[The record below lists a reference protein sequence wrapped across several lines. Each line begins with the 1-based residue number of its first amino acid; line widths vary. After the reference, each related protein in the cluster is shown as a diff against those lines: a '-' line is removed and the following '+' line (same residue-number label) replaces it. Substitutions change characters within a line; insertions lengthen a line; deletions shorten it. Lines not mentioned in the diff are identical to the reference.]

1 MKKNRWITAGIF
13 SGILGIVVSLA
24 LSVYACMPGEAR
36 NLPVVPANTPT
47 SLEKQSN
54 HWFSISESQYY
65 IREDGKVAHGWQ
77 DIGEYRYY
85 FLANGKMHTSWLELD
100 GDRYYF
106 RENGTMVKGQITLDG
121 VNHFFTSTGKYVL
134 LVNHQIPVPD
144 DYQVELVNI
153 ETIQISQVAL
163 ADLQEMLTAAR
174 AEGHRCAM
182 SYGYRSYTFQ
192 KSIWDRNVNTNMLA
206 GHDYNTACAIT
217 SQTVMTPGHSE
228 HQTGLAIDF
237 DTSTQGITQWLHE
250 HAWEYGFILR
260 YPTGKTHLTGIV
272 YEPWHYRYVGKEL
285 AKELYE
291 SGLCMEEYME
301 MLTAQNP

>member
-1 MKKNRWITAGIF
+1 MKKKLWISLGISSSLLITAVGVL
-13 SGILGIVVSLA
+13 LGLYLLLPQTQRSLPLA
-24 LSVYACMPGEAR
+24 PSAA
-36 NLPVVPANTPT
+36 PVA
-47 SLEKQSN
+47 LEKRSA
-54 HWFSISESQYY
+54 HWMQISDKQCYLLESRKMVTGWAEIDGRQYY
-65 IREDGKVAHGWQ
+65 FNADGS
-77 DIGEYRYY
+77 
-85 FLANGKMHTSWLELD
+85 MHTGWLELD
-100 GDRYYF
+100 GERYYF

-121 VNHFFTSTGKYVL
+121 VDHFFTSTGKYVL
-134 LVNHQIPVPD
+134 LVNHQIPVPA

-153 ETIQISQVAL
+153 ETIQISKVAL
-163 ADLQEMLTAAR
+163 ADLQELLTAAR

-182 SYGYRSYTFQ
+182 GYGYRSYTFQ

-217 SQTVMTPGHSE
+217 SQTVMKPGHSE

-291 SGLCMEEYME
+291 SGLCMEEYMQL
-301 MLTAQNP
+301 LTEQNT